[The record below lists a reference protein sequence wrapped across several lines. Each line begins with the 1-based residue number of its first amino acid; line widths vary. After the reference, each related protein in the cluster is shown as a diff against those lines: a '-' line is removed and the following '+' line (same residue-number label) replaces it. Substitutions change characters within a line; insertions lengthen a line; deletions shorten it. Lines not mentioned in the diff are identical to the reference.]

1 MAIKQITLMQRVSS
15 GNKKFEVSGD
25 IIVPDIK
32 PDIVS
37 ITTTN
42 ANTYI
47 YKEEISTGKI
57 RVDGNIDAYIIYISD
72 SGETRSIQTT
82 LDFVETINDEKA
94 EENKRLL
101 TGVKLEFLEAKVL
114 NERKINITASLNIDY
129 QIMEKENLSINMD
142 FEEIGNVQRLTEKT
156 KLACLIGENK
166 VRTSV
171 KEDLKL
177 DGDEDAGEILK
188 VDLKIENS
196 DVKTSYNKVLAK
208 AEAKVQI
215 IYLTEDGK
223 IKKIES
229 SIPIMSFIEITNIEE
244 KHNCEVNYR
253 VRNMLVKINNKEMH
267 SINFQTEFEVYCVA
281 TQNEE
286 ILLTKDMYSMNKE
299 LDLESGKMTIF
310 KENSIEEKSI
320 KISEKIML
328 ENPDKIY
335 DVQTNP
341 KITNS
346 TQNGEMINYEGE
358 VEVAVYYTAVHSN
371 NLNIKQVKIPFIKS
385 TTNTITTSDLTV
397 INSRFSV
404 TGEDVNVEFEIVVK
418 NNSLTTSEIT
428 YISNV
433 TVKEDA
439 KESDYNMFVYFVK
452 GGDTIWKIAKKFKVD
467 MQGIIELNHLENPDK
482 INVGDRLYIIK

>member
-82 LDFVETINDEKA
+82 LDFVETINEWKRLKK
-94 EENKRLL
+94 NKRLL

-188 VDLKIENS
+188 VRFENR
-196 DVKTSYNKVLAK
+196 KFRCKNKL
-208 AEAKVQI
+208 Q
-215 IYLTEDGK
+215 
-223 IKKIES
+223 
-229 SIPIMSFIEITNIEE
+229 
-244 KHNCEVNYR
+244 
-253 VRNMLVKINNKEMH
+253 
-267 SINFQTEFEVYCVA
+267 
-281 TQNEE
+281 
-286 ILLTKDMYSMNKE
+286 
-299 LDLESGKMTIF
+299 
-310 KENSIEEKSI
+310 
-320 KISEKIML
+320 
-328 ENPDKIY
+328 
-335 DVQTNP
+335 
-341 KITNS
+341 
-346 TQNGEMINYEGE
+346 
-358 VEVAVYYTAVHSN
+358 
-371 NLNIKQVKIPFIKS
+371 
-385 TTNTITTSDLTV
+385 
-397 INSRFSV
+397 
-404 TGEDVNVEFEIVVK
+404 
-418 NNSLTTSEIT
+418 
-428 YISNV
+428 
-433 TVKEDA
+433 
-439 KESDYNMFVYFVK
+439 
-452 GGDTIWKIAKKFKVD
+452 
-467 MQGIIELNHLENPDK
+467 
-482 INVGDRLYIIK
+482 